1 MIMEIDI
8 NKIMSDVRAASD
20 SFHTALDTARDV
32 RALNDARGALNVRVL
47 HADREARVARDALG
61 AVLDAARDVLDTA
74 LDTAL
79 NVSTKQ
85 NKKGES

>member
-1 MIMEIDI
+1 MEIDI

-32 RALNDARGALNVRVL
+32 
-47 HADREARVARDALG
+47 
-61 AVLDAARDVLDTA
+61 
-74 LDTAL
+74 
-79 NVSTKQ
+79 STKQ